1 MSDEYLPSRATNLRQ
16 AVKLLQD
23 ASEALI
29 SEWTKDPSPPDAVPA
44 SETGIALPS
53 HAAYDAQRIITAALG
68 SIEELVAEPHYRL
81 MDFSYGYLGTR
92 ALHVALNND
101 IALLLAG
108 AGERGVP
115 VAELAEATGIHE
127 SKLGI
132 FMGFAAALALPETLK
147 DPVKGP
153 SQDPNHAAWGTAMGT
168 DLSYFEWMHQKTPL
182 SQAAAVIKAGGHS
195 GVGTSDPATSN
206 SDGDAAGSTNE
217 KLVTRGDTELY
228 NLALSGYSRSR
239 GRAPLYDFPWSELGD
254 GLVVDVGGGVGMLNF
269 QTHTNRSPA
278 VSTISKFR

>member
-1 MSDEYLPSRATNLRQ
+1 MSHENLTPRAANLRQ

-29 SEWTKDPSPPDAVPA
+29 SEWTKSPPPPDAVPA

-53 HAAYDAQRIITAALG
+53 HAAYDAQRTITAALG

-127 SKLGI
+127 SKLG
-132 FMGFAAALALPETLK
+132 TYSK
-147 DPVKGP
+147 DCIL
-153 SQDPNHAAWGTAMGT
+153 WC
-168 DLSYFEWMHQKTPL
+168 
-182 SQAAAVIKAGGHS
+182 
-195 GVGTSDPATSN
+195 VG
-206 SDGDAAGSTNE
+206 
-217 KLVTRGDTELY
+217 R
-228 NLALSGYSRSR
+228 
-239 GRAPLYDFPWSELGD
+239 
-254 GLVVDVGGGVGMLNF
+254 GGGIHVYGNMAEQRTSVRLLRLLTSRHVFREVTPGRFSN
-269 QTHTNRSPA
+269 NR
-278 VSTISKFR
+278 ISQVLVDDEGLRAQGKLK